1 LLMQQALGY
10 LHGENPILHHLALTN
25 IATYT

>member
-1 LLMQQALGY
+1 MQQALGY
-10 LHGENPILHHLALTN
+10 LHGENPILHHLALTD

>member
-10 LHGENPILHHLALTN
+10 LHGENPIFHRLALTD
-25 IATYT
+25 IAAYT